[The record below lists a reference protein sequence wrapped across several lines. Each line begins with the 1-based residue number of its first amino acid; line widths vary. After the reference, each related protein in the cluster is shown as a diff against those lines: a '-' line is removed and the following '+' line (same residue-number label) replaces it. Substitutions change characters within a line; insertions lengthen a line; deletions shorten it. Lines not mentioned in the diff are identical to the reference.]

1 MSAPAAKWY
10 KAQDEPVAKKTR
22 KSARP
27 QKLRKSLV
35 PGTVLILL
43 AGRFRGK
50 RVVYLKPLEDSTL
63 LVSGPF
69 KVNGVPLRRV
79 NARYVIATSTKVS
92 LEGLDLG
99 KFNVPYFAR
108 EKKSS
113 SSKKSEADF
122 FGEAGAKKVIKAER
136 IEDQKV
142 VDKFLI
148 TEVKKTPLLKQYLAA
163 SFSLKNGD
171 RPHSMKF

>member
-1 MSAPAAKWY
+1 MTAPVPKWY
-10 KAQDEPVAKKTR
+10 KSHDAPVAKKTR
-22 KSARP
+22 KAVRP

-79 NARYVIATSTKVS
+79 NSRYVIATSTRVS
-92 LEGLDLG
+92 LEGLDLA
-99 KFNVPYFAR
+99 KFMSLTLPERRSHLPRSPRLISSTKQVPRRLLRLR
-108 EKKSS
+108 ESRTRRLSTSS
-113 SSKKSEADF
+113 
-122 FGEAGAKKVIKAER
+122 
-136 IEDQKV
+136 
-142 VDKFLI
+142 
-148 TEVKKTPLLKQYLAA
+148 
-163 SFSLKNGD
+163 
-171 RPHSMKF
+171 